1 MEKFLVS
8 ARKHRPQNFDDVVG
22 QKSITNTLKNAIHQ
36 KKISHSYLFCGPRGV
51 GKTTCARILAK
62 TINCFENKAEI
73 SCCNKCES
81 CTSFNNNSS
90 YNIFELDAA
99 SNNSV
104 EDIRSLID
112 QVRIPP
118 QIGEK
123 KIYIIDEVHMLS
135 QSAFNSFLKTL
146 EEPPSHAI
154 FILATTEKFRIIP
167 TILSRCQ
174 IFDFKRIKIDDISK
188 FLKSICEKEKISY
201 DDASINLISQNADGA
216 LRDALSIF
224 DRLVSYNSNEIL
236 YDNTIENLNI
246 IDYEYYFKI
255 VEMSIKKNYNE
266 VIITLDEILNKGFD
280 ERSFINGLAKHF
292 RKILLSKNNKTINL
306 IEIHQ
311 ELKDRYYN
319 QAEKCSEKFILN
331 AIELCNNCDLDYQKS
346 KNKRILIEINLIKI
360 CQFEQSYTN
369 IQEKKKNNL
378 TIYATDNSDTKIT
391 EKINNNSKDNSD
403 TKITEKINNN
413 SKDNSKEKLIT
424 KVIEKKINPNTLNKI
439 KSQKDIQNISISDF
453 LNSAEEEKKK
463 EELISGKTEYKF
475 SKIELFEKWK
485 KYSKELI
492 KKNKI
497 SLSKLFEDKK
507 PLIGEDFQLKFEVE
521 NTILY
526 DELVSEKTDLL
537 NFLRSE
543 LKNFSITIKF
553 NVTKK
558 ISEPI
563 HNSPEEKLR
572 NFKRKNNFINDLIS
586 KLNLDTT

>member
-1 MEKFLVS
+1 M
-8 ARKHRPQNFDDVVG
+8 
-22 QKSITNTLKNAIHQ
+22 
-36 KKISHSYLFCGPRGV
+36 
-51 GKTTCARILAK
+51 
-62 TINCFENKAEI
+62 
-73 SCCNKCES
+73 
-81 CTSFNNNSS
+81 
-90 YNIFELDAA
+90 
-99 SNNSV
+99 
-104 EDIRSLID
+104 
-112 QVRIPP
+112 
-118 QIGEK
+118 
-123 KIYIIDEVHMLS
+123 
-135 QSAFNSFLKTL
+135 
-146 EEPPSHAI
+146 
-154 FILATTEKFRIIP
+154 
-167 TILSRCQ
+167 
-174 IFDFKRIKIDDISK
+174 
-188 FLKSICEKEKISY
+188 
-201 DDASINLISQNADGA
+201 ISQNADGA

-255 VEMSIKKNYNE
+255 VEMSIKKNYNG

-306 IEIHQ
+306 IEIPQ

-378 TIYATDNSDTKIT
+378 TIYATDNSDTQ
-391 EKINNNSKDNSD
+391 
-403 TKITEKINNN
+403 ITEKINNN

-453 LNSAEEEKKK
+453 LNSTEEEKKK

-492 KKNKI
+492 KKDKI

>member
-62 TINCFENKAEI
+62 TINCFENKGEI
-73 SCCNKCES
+73 SCCNNCES

-266 VIITLDEILNKGFD
+266 VIIILDEILNKGFD

-292 RKILLSKNNKTINL
+292 RKILLSKNNKTIDL

-311 ELKDRYYN
+311 ELKDRYCN
-319 QAEKCSEKFILN
+319 QAENCSEKFILN
-331 AIELCNNCDLDYQKS
+331 AIDLCNNCDLDYQKS

-360 CQFEQSYTN
+360 CQFEQSDIN

-378 TIYATDNSDTKIT
+378 KFYSTDNSNIKIT
-391 EKINNNSKDNSD
+391 EKINNSK
-403 TKITEKINNN
+403 E
-413 SKDNSKEKLIT
+413 NSKEKLIT
-424 KVIEKKINPNTLNKI
+424 KVIEKKINTNTLNKI
-439 KSQKDIQNISISDF
+439 KNQKDIQNISISDF

-492 KKNKI
+492 NKDKI

-507 PLIGEDFQLKFEVE
+507 PLLGEDFQLKFEVE
-521 NTILY
+521 NKILY
-526 DELVSEKTDLL
+526 DELEGEKTNLL

-543 LKNFSITIKF
+543 LNNFSITIKF
-553 NVTKK
+553 NVTEK

-572 NFKRKNNFINDLIS
+572 NFKHKNNFINDLIS